1 MGRYLWAV
9 PAVGRPDPQSCS
21 SYAELPRVGN
31 VLICGNRGWVRWR
44 VQGWQVFLKP
54 APDRKRLAQLVRLT
68 EVVPAP

>member
-9 PAVGRPDPQSCS
+9 PAVGRPDPKSCS

-54 APDRKRLAQLVRLT
+54 ALDRKRLAQLVRLT